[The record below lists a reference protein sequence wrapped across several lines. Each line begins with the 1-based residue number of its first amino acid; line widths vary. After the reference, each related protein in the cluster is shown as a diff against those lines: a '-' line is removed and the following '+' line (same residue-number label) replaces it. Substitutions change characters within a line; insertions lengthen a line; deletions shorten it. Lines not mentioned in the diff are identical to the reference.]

1 MMHPDKVDRIGRLI
15 DDYYARAK
23 PILRKG
29 VASRQPTDYGIPPEM
44 FAGPISE
51 SGWVE
56 WKVIPSTL
64 KPSDIEQ
71 LETEFGV
78 QFPPSFRAYLLARHH
93 CFDQMSSRQH
103 DELIQLP
110 DLPSR
115 DPLRKLREELTG
127 WRPLIAAGLIPF
139 AEFGDGY
146 GPICFDTSGRSPDG
160 ECPILWLDHEVIAPM
175 GDKAS
180 DRAKIRRFEQ
190 PLYDS
195 FEQMLQ
201 DLFGVA
207 GDE

>member
-1 MMHPDKVDRIGRLI
+1 MVDPNEIERVGRLI
-15 DDYYARAK
+15 DAYYAQAK

-29 VASRQPTDYGIPPEM
+29 VASQKSTDYGIPPEM

-56 WKVIPSTL
+56 WKLLPSTL
-64 KPSDIEQ
+64 KASDIEQ

-78 QFPPSFRAYLLARHH
+78 KFPPSFQAYLLARHH
-93 CFDQMSSRQH
+93 CFDQMSSRRH
-103 DELIQLP
+103 EESIMLP

-115 DPLRKLREELTG
+115 NPLRKLREELHG

-146 GPICFDTSGRSPDG
+146 GPICFDASRRSADG
-160 ECPILWLDHEVIAPM
+160 ECPILWVDHEVIAPL

-180 DRAKIRRFEQ
+180 NREKIRPFEQ
-190 PLYDS
+190 PLYRS
-195 FEQMLQ
+195 FNEMLQ
-201 DLFGVA
+201 DLFGA
-207 GDE
+207 ANDK